1 MKVRGTH
8 SLHNKPKNKTIYSFP
23 DILMGGA
30 EEQHPEKNASGE
42 FKPYKFGSKK
52 LETVNTSDGNDEAFE
67 FNEYELE
74 EIRKLEKNAFSQ
86 GFLQGE
92 KTGIEAEK
100 LKSEPMLQN
109 FQQAIIELDNAKKH
123 MYLKAEKETVLLAL
137 AIAKKIIGHEVL
149 NNQELVLKN
158 VIKDALK
165 RASDQSQIKVRIH
178 PSDYS
183 MIEKSKSQFSQYID
197 NKGDIVFEV
206 DERIHNGGC
215 IIETDSGEIDAR
227 IGNQLMIVEEALK
240 SQIQKETPN
249 G

>member
-8 SLHNKPKNKTIYSFP
+8 SLHNKPENKKIYSFP
-23 DILMGGA
+23 AILMGGA
-30 EEQHPEKNASGE
+30 EKQDSGKNASGE
-42 FKPYKFGSKK
+42 FKPYNFGSKK
-52 LETVNTSDGNDEAFE
+52 LKTLNTSDENGEAFD

-74 EIRKLEKNAFSQ
+74 EIKKLEKDAFSQ

-109 FQQAIIELDNAKKH
+109 FRQAIIELDNAKKH
-123 MYLKAEKETVLLAL
+123 MYLKAEKEAVLLAL
-137 AIAKKIIGHEVL
+137 AIAKKIIGHEVS

-158 VIKDALK
+158 IVKDALK
-165 RASDQSQIKVRIH
+165 RASDQSHIKVRIH

-183 MIEKSKSQFSQYID
+183 MIKESKSQFAQYLD

-227 IGNQLMIVEEALK
+227 IDNRLMIVEEALK
-240 SQIQKETPN
+240 SQMQKEMPN